1 LDETEPH
8 KTRARVTQT
17 TALTQIA
24 EQHTSVIQKDDT
36 PKRTTEETHEIIT
49 KFKSVPDSD
58 EITQITT
65 KKTIIKK
72 RGKQTE
78 EGDVII
84 EEVLN
89 EIAPEEK
96 VKASP
101 NIEEVTE
108 EWPEVVEIKPE
119 VVDETET
126 RTVRIKKKKKVTK
139 EEEKVV
145 EEEKPVIREL
155 PEEVQVVEEET
166 TGGQITKKIVK
177 RRKIRKRR
185 GSKQEDTEIVTVE
198 EEGREPVTTVTIEEI
213 EVPEEIEEIP
223 EFVQPEAEQIE
234 ETPTE
239 TQIVKTTTQDGETK
253 TKIVKRKVFKK
264 RKGHKQENTEIVTV
278 EEEGKE
284 PQVTVSV
291 EELPAVE
298 EVKPEEPE
306 FVEELPTEIH
316 VTETPTEEGKI
327 KKTVVKKIR
336 RRRGGKEEQTEIV
349 TEEEEGQAPTVVSI
363 EETEVPVEE
372 VEKRR
377 KKVIKKV
384 IKRRGGKEEVVTEV
398 AEEEKPLEEIELQPE
413 VLEVIELQ
421 PEAPKEE
428 EKRRRKIVKKIKR
441 RVGDKEEI
449 VTEVVEED
457 KVEPLEQIELKPE
470 EPKEE
475 EVEETKVKGKRKII
489 KKIRKRIGD
498 KGEIVT
504 EVVEEDKL
512 EPLEIIEL
520 QPEKVSTEVHVT
532 ESKTVDGKSK
542 KVTVKKIRK
551 HKGDKVEKTEIVT
564 VEEQGKEPQV
574 TVSVEEVDVPLEE
587 VEELPEF
594 KPERVSTQTEVVE
607 DVTEEGKAVKT
618 TIKKIKKRKG
628 RKEEQTEIVTVEEE
642 GKQPVVNVAVQEI
655 EIPEEEI
662 EEIPDFKPEQVTT
675 ETKVVET
682 IGKRG
687 KPKKTVI
694 KTIRKR
700 KGGKEEKTK
709 IVTEEEE
716 GEEPQTT
723 VTVEEIPVEES
734 IEEIPEFKPEKVSTE
749 TFVTES
755 VNEKGKATKTIVKKI
770 KKRKGGKEE
779 QTQIVTV
786 EEEGKKPVETVTVEE
801 IPIEESVEEIT
812 ELKPET
818 VSTETHVTETISEEG
833 KPTKKIVKKIKK
845 RKGDKEERTEIVTVE
860 EEGKE
865 PATTVTVEEVSV
877 PEEIEEV
884 KPKKKV
890 KKPKKPKEEQEQP
903 ENILFVPLIAQKKKE
918 QEGDVLGMI
927 QTELLIKALGHELP
941 ERKPQEETVETSVTE
956 SVTDEGKKKKTIIKK
971 IKKRKGAKEEQTQI
985 VTVEE
990 EGKKPVETVTIE
1002 EIPIQEVIEEIP
1014 EFKPEAVSTET
1025 HVTES
1030 VTDEGKKKKT
1040 IIKKIKKRKGGKEEQ
1055 TQIVTVEEEGKRP
1068 VETVTIEEIPIQE
1081 AIEEIPEFKPEA
1093 VSTETQV
1100 TESVTD
1106 EGKKKKTIIKKI
1118 KKRKGGKEEQTQIV
1132 TVEEEGK
1139 KPVETVTVEEI
1150 PIQEAIEEIPEFKP
1164 EAVSTETQV
1173 TESVTDEGKKK
1184 KTIIKK
1190 IKKRK
1195 GGKEEQTQIV
1205 TVEEEGKRPV
1215 ETVTIEE
1222 IPIQEAIEEI
1232 TEFKPKAVSTETQV
1246 TESVT
1251 DEGKKKKTIIKKIK
1265 KRKGGK
1271 EEQTQI
1277 VTVEEEG
1284 KRPVETVTIEEI
1296 PIQEAIEEIPE
1307 FKPEAV
1313 STETQVTESVTDEG
1327 KKKKTIIKKIKK
1339 RKGGKEEQTQIVTV
1353 EEEGKKPVETVT
1365 IQEIPIQETIE
1376 EIPEFKPEPVSTE
1389 TQVTESVTDEG
1400 KKKKIII
1407 KKIKKRKG
1415 GKEEQTQI
1423 VTVEEEGKKPVETVT
1438 IEEIPIEEAIEEIPE
1453 FKPEAVS
1460 TETQVTESVTDE
1472 GKKKKTIIKK
1482 IKKRKGG
1489 KEEQTQ
1495 IVTVEE
1501 EGKRP
1506 VETVTIEEIPIQ
1518 EAIEEIPEFKPE
1530 AVSTETQVT
1539 ESVTDEGKKKKTII
1553 KKIKKRKGGKEEQTQ
1568 IVTVEEEGKRPVET
1582 VTIEEIPIQ
1591 EAIEEIPEF
1600 KPEAVSTETQVT
1612 ESVTDE
1618 GKKKKTIIKKIKK
1631 RKGGKEEQTQI
1642 VTVEEEGKR
1651 PVQTV
1656 TIEEIPIQ
1664 EAIEEIPEFK
1674 PEAVSTE
1681 TQVTESVT
1689 DEGKKKKTIIKKIKK
1704 RKGGKEEQT
1713 QIVTVEEEG
1722 KRPVETVTIEEIPI
1736 QEAIEEIP
1744 EFKPE
1749 AVSTETQVTES
1760 VTDEGKKKKTIIK
1773 KIKKRKGGKE
1783 EQTQIVTVEEEGKR
1797 PVETVTI
1804 EEIPIQEAI
1813 EEIPEFKPEAVSTET
1828 QVTESVTDEGKKK
1841 KTIIKKIKKRKGG
1854 KEEQTQIV
1862 TVEEEGKRPVETV
1875 TIEEIPIQEA
1885 IEEIPEFKPEAVS
1898 TETQVTESVTDE
1910 GKKKKTII
1918 KKIKKRKGGKE
1929 EQTQIVTVEEEGK
1942 RPVETVTI
1950 EEIPIQEAIEEIP
1963 EFKPEAVSTETQV
1976 TESVTDEGKK
1986 KKTIIKKIK
1995 KRKGGKEE
2003 QTQIVTVEEEGKR
2016 PVETVTIEEIPI
2028 QEAIEEIPEFKP
2040 EAVSTETQV
2049 TESVTDEGKKKKT
2062 IIKKIKKRKGGKE
2075 EQTQI
2080 VTVEE
2085 EGKRPV
2091 ETVTIEE
2098 IPIQEAI
2105 EELPEFKPE
2114 AVSTETQVTESVTD
2128 EGKKKKTIIKKIK
2141 TRKGDKEEQTQIVTV
2156 EEEGKKP
2163 VETVTFEEIPLEE
2176 PTEQTIE
2183 FKPEAV
2189 STETQVTESVTDE
2202 GKKKKTIIKKI
2213 KKRRG
2218 GKEEQTQ
2225 IVTVEEEGKRPVE
2238 TVTIEEIP
2246 IEESVE
2252 EIPELMPETVSTET
2266 HVTETISEEGKPT
2279 KKIVKKIKK
2288 RKGDKEERTEIVTVE
2303 EQGKEPTTTVT
2314 VEEVNVPEEVKPE
2327 PKEPKKKVK
2336 KPKKPKEEQ
2345 EQPENILFVPLIAQ
2359 KKKEQEGDVLGMIQT
2374 ELLKK
2379 VLGHELPERKPE
2391 QESVETS
2398 VTESIT
2404 DEGKRKKTIIKK
2416 IKKRKGAKE
2425 EQTQIVT
2432 VEEEGKKPV
2441 ETVTI
2446 EEIPVQ
2452 EPTEEITE
2460 LKPESVSTETH
2471 VTETITDK
2479 GKPKKTTIKKIKKR
2493 KGGKE
2498 EQTEIVTVE
2507 EEGKKPFV
2515 TVTVE
2520 ETPVE
2525 ETTMEIPEFK
2535 PEKVSTETFVTEGV
2549 TEEGK
2554 STKTIV
2560 KKIKKRKAGKEER
2573 TEIVT
2578 IEEEGQEPQ
2587 TTVSV
2592 EEVEVPEQLEEIP
2605 DFKPETV
2612 STETK
2617 VSESVTEEGKVQ
2629 KTIVKKI
2636 KKRKGGKE
2644 EQTKIITVEE
2654 EGKKPTTTVTIEEV
2668 EVPEEVQELPEF
2680 KPESVST
2687 ETHVT
2692 ETISEEGKPT
2702 KTTVKKIRKRKG
2714 GKEEKTEIVT
2724 VEEEGKEPKTTVA
2737 VEEIDVPEIVEETP
2751 KEPKKKVKKVKKP
2764 KEQEEPEKVL
2774 FVPTL
2779 AEKEDEPE
2787 GDVIEMI
2794 QTELLKKALE
2804 HKLPELK
2811 SAEESTETY
2820 VTETV
2825 TDTGKAV
2832 KTTVKK
2838 VKKRKG
2844 AKEKITEV
2852 VTVEEEGE
2860 APKTTLTVEEIPVEE
2875 PVEEIP
2881 EFEVEKVSTETEVVQ
2896 TVTAEGKPT
2905 KTVVKKIKKR
2915 KGGKEEQTKIVTVEE
2930 EGKPSKTTVS
2940 VEEFEVPEELP
2951 EIKPQKADYVEDL
2964 PAEVQVI
2971 ETISVTGK
2979 PKKTTIRKMKR
2990 RKGDKEERTQIVTVE
3005 EVDQKPVTTVSIEE
3019 IQAPEELEEIPAVKL
3034 EEPRYVEELPV
3045 EIQVTET
3052 VTPEGKPTRK
3062 IVKKIK
3068 RRKEGKIE
3076 ETKVTRVEEEGK
3088 KPEITVLVEEIEMP
3102 EKLGEIPEFKPETV
3116 STEIHVVET
3125 VTKEGKPKRTITKK
3139 IKKRKDGKEV
3149 KTETVTVEEE
3159 GKKPKT
3165 TVIVEDFETAEELE
3179 VEKIEPEKVDHVI
3192 ELPAEIQV
3200 TETVTKEGK
3209 PKKTTVKKIRRRK
3222 GGKVEKTEIVTV
3234 EEEGKKPKTTVSVEE
3249 VPEEVEEIPEI
3260 KPEEPDY
3267 TEKLPVEIQVSETIT
3282 KEGKPRKTTIKK
3294 IRRRKGDKEEKTEV
3308 VTVEEEG
3315 KKPKTT
3321 VSVEEF
3327 EIPEELQPEKVSTEI
3342 QVIET
3347 IDKTGKPEKT
3357 TIKKIRKR
3365 RGSKVEKTEIVTV
3378 EEVGKKPKTTVSIE
3392 EIEVPEELEE
3402 IPAVKYETPDYVEE
3416 LPAEVEVTE
3425 AITKEGKRQKTI
3437 VRKIKKRKGQK
3448 EEKTSIVTVEEEG
3461 KPSETTITVEE
3472 VPAIVEKKKPKKPI
3486 EELPVEVT
3494 VTETVSIE
3502 GKPKKTIVKK
3512 LKRRAGNKEETTKI
3526 VTVEEEGK
3534 KPTTTVTVEEIII
3547 PEEVEPLPEKP
3558 VLIEELP
3565 TEVKV
3570 TEIVGKDGKP
3580 TRKVVK
3586 VRRLRKRKGSKQEDT
3601 QIVTVE
3607 EEGKK
3612 PTTTVTVEE
3621 TEIPE
3626 LVQEIPEIKPE
3637 EAVYLEELPEEVQV
3651 TETVTKEGKPKR
3663 KIVKTRK
3670 IRKRKGSKQEN
3681 TEIVTVEEEGKK
3693 PQYTVC
3699 IEEIDVPEEV
3709 QEIAELLPQEATYIE
3724 ELPTEVK
3731 VTETVTKEGKPKRK
3745 TVKIRKIRKRRGSK
3759 QEDTQIVT
3767 VEEEGKP
3774 TETTVTVEEIE
3785 VPEEITEEPLKPLES
3800 VFIEE
3805 LPQEVQIVE
3814 TTTPDGKIKKQK
3826 IKTRVIRKQKGD
3838 KEEKTQI
3845 VTVEE
3850 EGKEPKTT
3858 VTVEETEAAVE
3869 PKKKKVKKVK
3879 KPKEEEPKEKILFV
3893 PTLAEKKEEPEGDV
3907 LDMIKS
3913 ELIKK
3918 ALAHQ
3923 LPELPEGEIIEVPE
3937 FSTLEELPEEVIQV
3951 EEVDKKGIPVQKT
3964 VKKRTI
3970 KKKKGDKL
3978 EITKILTTETEGE
3991 KPEIVVTTEEVDKDD
4006 ETYQE
4011 PGVSITELPEDVEV
4025 IEISTTDKVPK
4036 KKITKKKT
4044 LLKKVGPKIE
4054 ATEIVTVLEDDKE
4067 PEQTVTVKEYPPK
4080 EKKVKKVKKEK
4091 PKADDKGTR
4100 EKPVPMK
4107 LEIIKMEPTK
4117 VKVVTKEEI
4126 PLLSQLKKPKA
4137 PPKRAPKT
4145 AKFPKVRLTSR
4156 IVRVTFP
4163 PEGQE
4168 EQKPVIT
4175 QRKRDLKDHGELSRN
4190 VKDAEEV
4197 LKKKRFKVKD
4207 IEQFIPDLET
4217 PEDTELPEKP
4227 KSKKDKP
4234 KDKYE
4239 RKPKPAPEEE
4249 EKPDKLKIGKGKV
4262 PVDDNEI
4269 ETVKLKKVPEKP
4281 GEEVPDKPKK
4291 AKPEPKPEQ
4300 KIKPEKPEA
4309 DDEGIKFKPYDI
4321 DAPEIELEKPTKVED
4336 EKEEEDKEKK
4346 KGKYKPKKKEKPK
4359 PEEEEIKLIKGK
4371 PKEKPE
4377 EEEKDIKLKYKQK
4390 PKPEEEPETI
4400 KLKPWKKDSKD
4411 EVTPVKLSDK
4421 IKFQVP
4427 KVSYVEEVPEKEEV
4441 IEEIVDKKPKKK
4453 RVKTRVLKRNLGDK
4467 QEITEIITVQEEDK
4481 KPEVTIITT
4490 VEPLEEES
4498 VEPVKTEERVIPIII
4513 IELPE
4518 EVKVSEVKTEKGKSV
4533 KKVIKKRIIKKRV
4546 GPIEEIINIE
4556 TEEIEGEEPKTT
4568 VTVQEVLT
4576 EELPEFT
4583 EGVIIEELPE
4593 KVEEI
4598 EEVIRGKIKKRKIRK
4613 RVFKKDEDGQKE
4625 LTEIVSVEEEDE
4637 KPEITATTVVPDSS
4651 STVTVEFPEETEIT
4665 EERRKKKIKKRRV
4678 IKKQM
4683 GPMQEITKIETEEI
4697 EGEEPESTVT
4707 IEEIIA
4713 DEIPEIAEAQPVEE
4727 LPEKEVTIEEEVR
4740 GVIKRKKIKRRVV
4753 KKDVDGKQEIT
4764 EIVTT
4769 EEDDKQPQVSVTT
4782 VVHDIASTE
4791 PLKEETTKPLEPAK
4805 RKPKKVTPTIVELP
4819 EEVTVTEIK
4828 SKKGPSKTVTKK
4840 VRTIKKQVG
4849 PIQEITRIETA
4860 EEEGKEPETTVT
4872 VEEIIA
4878 DEIPEIAEAKP
4889 VEELPEKVEVVEEVV
4904 RGKVVRKK
4912 IKKKVIKKE
4921 NEDGQQEITQIVTT
4935 EEEGKKLEVVVTTII
4950 PDTSFVE
4957 PLKQESVS
4965 QFEPEKKPK
4974 KKVKPT
4980 IVELPEEV
4988 KVTEVVTKKGP
4999 TKKVTKTRVI
5009 KKQVGPIQ
5017 EITRIETTEEEGEE
5031 PETTVTVEEVISDDL
5046 PEIIEAQ
5053 PIEEQEKVEV
5063 VREKVGDK
5071 IKTKK
5076 IKKRTIKKIV
5086 DGKPEVTEIVTIQ
5099 EDDKKPKTVVTKLH
5113 DVSIIEEEA
5122 AKPFEPEKKK
5132 PKQTKPVIVELP
5144 EEVTVT
5150 EVKTKKG
5157 PVKKVVKTRKIKKQ
5171 VDGVQEITTIQT
5183 AEEEGK
5189 EPETTVT
5196 IEEIIADEPLALEE
5210 AKPVEEL
5217 PEKVDVIEEV
5227 VRGKVKTKKIKRR
5240 VLKSDKDGKQEI
5252 TEIVTVEEDDK
5263 APQTTVTTL
5272 IHDTSMVQP
5281 LEEEITEPHEPKQKK
5296 PKKIK
5301 PTVVEMPE
5309 VKVTEVT
5316 TKEGKPVKKTVTKKV
5331 IKKQIGPIQE
5341 ITKIETK
5348 QEEGEEPEV
5357 TVTVEEIIAD
5367 EPTVTEELQPVTELP
5382 EKVDVV
5388 EEIVKGVVKTKKI
5401 KKRVIKKE
5409 EDGKQEITEIVTVE
5423 EDDKKPQVT
5432 VTTMVHDTSTVQPLE
5447 EEIIEPHEPEKKKPK
5462 KIKQSVVE
5470 LPEVQVTEVVT
5481 KKGKPVKKTVTTKVI
5496 KKQTG
5501 PIQEITRIETAEEEG
5516 EEPQTTVTIEEII
5529 ADEPLPIEEAKPVQE
5544 FPEKVDVIQEVVD
5557 GQIKK
5562 KKIKRRVIK
5571 KEKDG
5576 KQEITEIVTVEE
5588 DDKKPQISV
5597 TTLIHDTS
5605 TVQPLEEETAE
5616 PQEPEKKKPKK
5627 ITPTVVELPE
5637 VEVTEVTTK
5646 EGKPAKKK
5654 ITKKVIKKQ
5663 IGPIQ
5668 EITRIETAEEEG
5680 EEPQTTVTIEEIIA
5694 DEPLPIEEAK
5704 PVQEFPEKVDVIEE
5718 VVDGQIKKKKIKR
5731 RVIKKE
5737 KDGKQEITEI
5747 VTVEEDDKKPQI
5759 SVTTLIHD
5767 TSTVQP
5773 LEEETT
5779 EPQEPEKKKPKK
5791 IKPSVV
5797 ELPEVEVTEVTTKEG
5812 KPIKKTVTK
5821 KVIKKQIGPIQEI
5834 TRIETAEEEGEEP
5847 QTTVTI
5853 EEIIADEPL
5862 PIEEAKP
5869 VQEFPEKVDVIEE
5882 VVDGQIKKKKIKRR
5896 VIKKEKD
5903 GKQEITEI
5911 VTVEEDDK
5919 KPQISVTT
5927 LIHDTS
5933 TVQPLEEET
5942 TEPQEP
5948 EKKKPKKITPTVV
5961 ELPEVEVTE
5970 VTTKEGKP
5978 AKKKITKKVIKKQ
5991 IGPIQEITRIETAE
6005 EEGEEPQ
6012 TTVTIEEIIA
6022 DEPLPIEEAK
6032 PVQEFPEKVDV
6043 IEEVVGGQIK
6053 RKKIKKR
6060 VLKKEEDGKQQI
6072 TEIVTIEEDDK
6083 EPQTTV
6089 TTLIHDASSVEP
6101 LEEEVSEPLKPEKIK
6116 PKKIKPTIV
6125 ELPEEV
6131 KITEVETEE
6140 GLPAKRK
6147 VTKKV
6152 IKKQIGPIQEV
6163 TKIETAEE
6171 EGKEPETTVT
6181 VEEFIAEELPEEAE
6195 ATVIEELP
6203 EKVDVIEEVVGGKI
6217 QKKKIKKRVVKKDK
6231 DGKQEITEIV
6241 TIEEEDKKPKTTV
6254 TTLIHD
6260 ISSEGPLEQ
6269 ESFFSFELEKGK
6281 PKKIKPTVVEL
6292 PEEVK
6297 VTEVITKEGPVQRV
6311 TKKRV
6316 IKKQIGPIQE
6326 ITKIET
6332 AKEEGKEPEI
6342 TVTVEEVIAD
6352 EIPEVIEVQP
6362 IQEEEK
6368 VEVVEEKVGDKV
6380 KVKKIKKRTITKEV
6394 DGKPEITEIT
6404 TVQED
6409 DKKPKTTIKT
6419 KLHEVSS
6426 AEPLEEIV
6434 KPFEPEKKKKK
6445 KVQPTIVELPEEVK
6459 VTEVITEKGPTE
6471 KVTTKRVI
6479 KKQVGPIQEITK
6491 IETTEEEDKPTETT
6505 VTIEEI
6511 VSDVIPEI
6519 AESKPV
6525 EELEKVDVE
6534 EKIVDGKTKKV
6545 KTKKRVIKKDVKDGK
6560 QQITEIV
6567 TIEEDDKEP
6576 QTTVTTILHDTSTIE
6591 PMVEEMLKPYE
6602 PDQKK
6607 PKKIKPTIVEY
6618 PEEVTVTEVTTKQG
6632 EPSKKVTRKK
6642 VIKKQ
6647 TGPVEEITHIE
6658 TTQEGDEEP
6667 QTTITIVEMVPD
6679 ELPKFIELKPAEELP
6694 EKVEVTEE
6702 LVDGKIKKKK
6712 VKKQITKREKDGEAQ
6727 ITEIITVQEDDK
6739 LPKVTVNIY
6748 TSDNNFTEPL
6758 KLETVTDF
6766 DQTPGIPQRI
6776 TPRLTPHTTTKTITE
6791 VHTLEH
6797 TTETPL
6803 GKKYILYYQHF
6814 QYLISQY
6821 FRNMSNKYITL
6832 R

>member
-84 EEVLN
+84 EEVLD

-377 KKVIKKV
+377 KKVIRKV

-398 AEEEKPLEEIELQPE
+398 MEEEKPLEEIELQPE

-428 EKRRRKIVKKIKR
+428 EKRRKKIVKKIKR

-470 EPKEE
+470 ELKEE

-489 KKIRKRIGD
+489 KKIRKRVGD
-498 KGEIVT
+498 KGEVVT

-520 QPEKVSTEVHVT
+520 QSEKVSTEVHVT

-618 TIKKIKKRKG
+618 TIKKIKKRRG
-628 RKEEQTEIVTVEEE
+628 RKEEQTEIVTIEEE

-723 VTVEEIPVEES
+723 VTVEEIPVEEA

-1150 PIQEAIEEIPEFKP
+1150 PIH
-1164 EAVSTETQV
+1164 
-1173 TESVTDEGKKK
+1173 
-1184 KTIIKK
+1184 
-1190 IKKRK
+1190 
-1195 GGKEEQTQIV
+1195 
-1205 TVEEEGKRPV
+1205 
-1215 ETVTIEE
+1215 
-1222 IPIQEAIEEI
+1222 
-1232 TEFKPKAVSTETQV
+1232 
-1246 TESVT
+1246 
-1251 DEGKKKKTIIKKIK
+1251 
-1265 KRKGGK
+1265 
-1271 EEQTQI
+1271 
-1277 VTVEEEG
+1277 
-1284 KRPVETVTIEEI
+1284 
-1296 PIQEAIEEIPE
+1296 
-1307 FKPEAV
+1307 
-1313 STETQVTESVTDEG
+1313 
-1327 KKKKTIIKKIKK
+1327 
-1339 RKGGKEEQTQIVTV
+1339 
-1353 EEEGKKPVETVT
+1353 
-1365 IQEIPIQETIE
+1365 
-1376 EIPEFKPEPVSTE
+1376 
-1389 TQVTESVTDEG
+1389 
-1400 KKKKIII
+1400 
-1407 KKIKKRKG
+1407 
-1415 GKEEQTQI
+1415 
-1423 VTVEEEGKKPVETVT
+1423 
-1438 IEEIPIEEAIEEIPE
+1438 EAIEEIPE

-1539 ESVTDEGKKKKTII
+1539 ESVTVEGKKKKTII

-1568 IVTVEEEGKRPVET
+1568 IVTVEEEGKKPVET
-1582 VTIEEIPIQ
+1582 VTIQEIPIQ

-1600 KPEAVSTETQVT
+1600 KPEPVSTETQVT

-1618 GKKKKTIIKKIKK
+1618 GKKKKIIIKKIKK

-1642 VTVEEEGKR
+1642 VTVEEEGKK
-1651 PVQTV
+1651 PVETV

-1875 TIEEIPIQEA
+1875 TVKEIPIQEAIEEIPEFKPEAVSTETQVTESVTDEGKKKKTIIKKIKKRKGGKEEQTQIVTVEEEGKRPVETVTVKEIPIQEAIEEIPEFKPEAVSTETQVTESVTDEGKKKKTIIKKIKKRKGGKEEQTQIVTVEEEGKRPVQTVTIEEIPIQEA
-1885 IEEIPEFKPEAVS
+1885 IEEIPEFKPEAVSTETQVTESVTDEGKKKKTIIKKIKKRKGGKEEQTQIVTVEEEGKRPVETVTIEEIPIQEAIEEITEFKPEAVS

-2141 TRKGDKEEQTQIVTV
+2141 KRKGGKEEQTQIVTV

-2668 EVPEEVQELPEF
+2668 ELPEEVQELPEF
-2680 KPESVST
+2680 KPESIST

-2737 VEEIDVPEIVEETP
+2737 VEETDVPEIVEGTP

-2838 VKKRKG
+2838 MKKRKG

-2860 APKTTLTVEEIPVEE
+2860 APKTTMTVEEIPVEE

-2896 TVTAEGKPT
+2896 TVTVEGKPT

-2951 EIKPQKADYVEDL
+2951 EIEPQKADYVEDL

-3019 IQAPEELEEIPAVKL
+3019 IEAPEELEEIPAVKL

-3179 VEKIEPEKVDHVI
+3179 VEKIEPEEVDHVI

-3209 PKKTTVKKIRRRK
+3209 PRKTTVKKIRRRK

-3342 QVIET
+3342 QVTET
-3347 IDKTGKPEKT
+3347 IDKTGKPKKT

-3494 VTETVSIE
+3494 VTETVSTE

-3534 KPTTTVTVEEIII
+3534 KPTTTVTVEEIIL

-3731 VTETVTKEGKPKRK
+3731 VTETVTKEGKPKKK

-3800 VFIEE
+3800 VFMEE

-3838 KEEKTQI
+3838 KEEKTHI

-4321 DAPEIELEKPTKVED
+4321 DAPEIELEKPTRVED

-4453 RVKTRVLKRNLGDK
+4453 RVKTRVLKRDLGDK

-4518 EVKVSEVKTEKGKSV
+4518 EVKVSEVTTEKGKSV

-4713 DEIPEIAEAQPVEE
+4713 DEIPEIAEAQPIEE

-4740 GVIKRKKIKRRVV
+4740 GVIKRKKIKKRVV

-4791 PLKEETTKPLEPAK
+4791 PLEEETTKPLEPAK

-5046 PEIIEAQ
+5046 PEIVEAQ

-5183 AEEEGK
+5183 AEVEGK

-5227 VRGKVKTKKIKRR
+5227 VRGKVKTEKIKRR

-5301 PTVVEMPE
+5301 PTIVEMPE

>member
-84 EEVLN
+84 EEVLD

-253 TKIVKRKVFKK
+253 TKIVKRRVFKK
-264 RKGHKQENTEIVTV
+264 RKGHKQETTEIVTV

-349 TEEEEGQAPTVVSI
+349 TVEEEGQAPTVVSI

-377 KKVIKKV
+377 KKVIRKV

-398 AEEEKPLEEIELQPE
+398 MEEEKPLEEIELQPE
-413 VLEVIELQ
+413 ILEVIELQ

-428 EKRRRKIVKKIKR
+428 EKRRKKIVKKIKR

-498 KGEIVT
+498 KGEVVT

-723 VTVEEIPVEES
+723 VTVEEIPVEEA

-1014 EFKPEAVSTET
+1014 ESKPEAVSTET

-1150 PIQEAIEEIPEFKP
+1150 PIHEAIEEIPEFKP

-1232 TEFKPKAVSTETQV
+1232 TEFKPEAVSTETQV

-1365 IQEIPIQETIE
+1365 IQEIPIQEAIE

-1438 IEEIPIEEAIEEIPE
+1438 IEEIPIQEAIEEIPE

-1582 VTIEEIPIQ
+1582 VTVKEIPIQ

-1736 QEAIEEIP
+1736 QEAIEEI
-1744 EFKPE
+1744 
-1749 AVSTETQVTES
+1749 T
-1760 VTDEGKKKKTIIK
+1760 
-1773 KIKKRKGGKE
+1773 
-1783 EQTQIVTVEEEGKR
+1783 
-1797 PVETVTI
+1797 
-1804 EEIPIQEAI
+1804 
-1813 EEIPEFKPEAVSTET
+1813 EFKPEAVSTET

-2141 TRKGDKEEQTQIVTV
+2141 KRKGGKEEQTQIVTV

-2617 VSESVTEEGKVQ
+2617 VSESVTQEGKVQ

-2737 VEEIDVPEIVEETP
+2737 VEETDVPEIVEETP

-2838 VKKRKG
+2838 MKKRKG

-2860 APKTTLTVEEIPVEE
+2860 APKTTMTVEEIPVEE

-2896 TVTAEGKPT
+2896 TVTVEGKPT

-2951 EIKPQKADYVEDL
+2951 EIEPQKADYVEDL

-3019 IQAPEELEEIPAVKL
+3019 IEAPEELEEIPAVKL

-3179 VEKIEPEKVDHVI
+3179 VEKIEPEEVDHVI

-3342 QVIET
+3342 QVTET
-3347 IDKTGKPEKT
+3347 IDKTGKPKKT

-3526 VTVEEEGK
+3526 VTVEEEGE

-3699 IEEIDVPEEV
+3699 VEEIDVPEEV

-3731 VTETVTKEGKPKRK
+3731 VTETVTKEGKPKKK
-3745 TVKIRKIRKRRGSK
+3745 TIKIRKIRKRRGSK

-3814 TTTPDGKIKKQK
+3814 TTTPDGKTKKQK

-3893 PTLAEKKEEPEGDV
+3893 PTLAEKEEEPEGDV
-3907 LDMIKS
+3907 LDMIKT

-4091 PKADDKGTR
+4091 PRADDKGTR

-4453 RVKTRVLKRNLGDK
+4453 RVKTRVLKRDLGDK

-4518 EVKVSEVKTEKGKSV
+4518 EVKVSEVTTEKGKSV

-4713 DEIPEIAEAQPVEE
+4713 DEIPEIAEAQPIKE

-4740 GVIKRKKIKRRVV
+4740 GVIKRKKIKKRVV

-4782 VVHDIASTE
+4782 VVHEIASTE
-4791 PLKEETTKPLEPAK
+4791 PLEEETTKPLEPAK

-4935 EEEGKKLEVVVTTII
+4935 EEEGKKPEVVVTTII

-5046 PEIIEAQ
+5046 PEIVEAQ

-5183 AEEEGK
+5183 AEVEGK

-5196 IEEIIADEPLALEE
+5196 IEEMIADEPLALEE

-5301 PTVVEMPE
+5301 PTIVEMPE

-5529 ADEPLPIEEAKPVQE
+5529 ADEPLPVEEAKSVQE
-5544 FPEKVDVIQEVVD
+5544 FPEKVDVIEEVVD

-5605 TVQPLEEETAE
+5605 TVQPLEEETTE
-5616 PQEPEKKKPKK
+5616 PEEPEKKKRKK

-5704 PVQEFPEKVDVIEE
+5704 SVQEFPEKVDVIEE

-5882 VVDGQIKKKKIKRR
+5882 VVDGQIKKKKIKRK

-6269 ESFFSFELEKGK
+6269 ESFFSFEPEKGK

-6332 AKEEGKEPEI
+6332 AEEEGKEPEI

-6426 AEPLEEIV
+6426 AEPLEETV
-6434 KPFEPEKKKKK
+6434 KPLEPEKKKKK

-6459 VTEVITEKGPTE
+6459 ITEVITERGPTE

-6632 EPSKKVTRKK
+6632 EPSKKVTQKK

-6727 ITEIITVQEDDK
+6727 ITEVITVQEDDK

>member
-84 EEVLN
+84 EEVLD

-377 KKVIKKV
+377 KKVIRKV

-398 AEEEKPLEEIELQPE
+398 MEEEKPLEEIELQPE

-428 EKRRRKIVKKIKR
+428 EKRRKKIVKKIKR

-470 EPKEE
+470 ELKEE

-489 KKIRKRIGD
+489 KKIRKRVGD
-498 KGEIVT
+498 KGEVVT

-520 QPEKVSTEVHVT
+520 QSEKVSTEVHVT

-618 TIKKIKKRKG
+618 TIKKIKKRRG
-628 RKEEQTEIVTVEEE
+628 RKEEQTEIVTIEEE

-723 VTVEEIPVEES
+723 VTVEEIPVEEA

-1150 PIQEAIEEIPEFKP
+1150 PIH
-1164 EAVSTETQV
+1164 
-1173 TESVTDEGKKK
+1173 
-1184 KTIIKK
+1184 
-1190 IKKRK
+1190 
-1195 GGKEEQTQIV
+1195 
-1205 TVEEEGKRPV
+1205 
-1215 ETVTIEE
+1215 
-1222 IPIQEAIEEI
+1222 
-1232 TEFKPKAVSTETQV
+1232 
-1246 TESVT
+1246 
-1251 DEGKKKKTIIKKIK
+1251 
-1265 KRKGGK
+1265 
-1271 EEQTQI
+1271 
-1277 VTVEEEG
+1277 
-1284 KRPVETVTIEEI
+1284 
-1296 PIQEAIEEIPE
+1296 
-1307 FKPEAV
+1307 
-1313 STETQVTESVTDEG
+1313 
-1327 KKKKTIIKKIKK
+1327 
-1339 RKGGKEEQTQIVTV
+1339 
-1353 EEEGKKPVETVT
+1353 
-1365 IQEIPIQETIE
+1365 
-1376 EIPEFKPEPVSTE
+1376 
-1389 TQVTESVTDEG
+1389 
-1400 KKKKIII
+1400 
-1407 KKIKKRKG
+1407 
-1415 GKEEQTQI
+1415 
-1423 VTVEEEGKKPVETVT
+1423 
-1438 IEEIPIEEAIEEIPE
+1438 EAIEEIPE

-1539 ESVTDEGKKKKTII
+1539 ESVTVEGKKKKTII

-1568 IVTVEEEGKRPVET
+1568 IVTVEEEGKKPVET
-1582 VTIEEIPIQ
+1582 VTIQEIPIQ

-1600 KPEAVSTETQVT
+1600 KPEPVSTETQVT

-1618 GKKKKTIIKKIKK
+1618 GKKKKIIIKKIKK

-1642 VTVEEEGKR
+1642 VTVEEEGKK
-1651 PVQTV
+1651 PVETV

-1875 TIEEIPIQEA
+1875 TVKEIPIQEAIEEIPEFKPEAVSTETQVTESVTDEGKKKKTIIKKIKKRKGGKEEQTQIVTVEEEGKRPVETVTVKEIPIQEAIEEIPEFKPEAVSTETQVTESVTDEGKKKKTIIKKIKKRKGGKEEQTQIVTVEEEGKRPVQTVTIEEIPIQEA
-1885 IEEIPEFKPEAVS
+1885 IEEIPEFKPEAVSTETQVTESVTDEGKKKKTIIKKIKKRKGGKEEQTQIVTVEEEGKRPVETVTIEEIPIQEAIEEITEFKPEAVS

-2141 TRKGDKEEQTQIVTV
+2141 KRKGGKEEQTQIVTV

-2668 EVPEEVQELPEF
+2668 ELPEEVQELPEF
-2680 KPESVST
+2680 KPESIST

-2737 VEEIDVPEIVEETP
+2737 VEETDVPEIVEGTP

-2838 VKKRKG
+2838 MKKRKG

-2860 APKTTLTVEEIPVEE
+2860 APKTTMTVEEIPVEE

-2896 TVTAEGKPT
+2896 TVTVEGKPT

-2951 EIKPQKADYVEDL
+2951 EIEPQKADYVEDL

-3019 IQAPEELEEIPAVKL
+3019 IEAPEELEEIPAVKL

-3179 VEKIEPEKVDHVI
+3179 VEKIEPEEVDHVI

-3209 PKKTTVKKIRRRK
+3209 PRKTTVKKIRRRK

-3342 QVIET
+3342 QVTET
-3347 IDKTGKPEKT
+3347 IDKTGKPKKT

-3494 VTETVSIE
+3494 VTETVSTE

-3534 KPTTTVTVEEIII
+3534 KPTTTVTVEEIIL

-3731 VTETVTKEGKPKRK
+3731 VTETVTKEGKPKKK

-3800 VFIEE
+3800 VFMEE

-3838 KEEKTQI
+3838 KEEKTHI

-4321 DAPEIELEKPTKVED
+4321 DAPEIELEKPTRVED

-4453 RVKTRVLKRNLGDK
+4453 RVKTRVLKRDLGDK

-4518 EVKVSEVKTEKGKSV
+4518 EVKVSEVTTEKGKSV

-4713 DEIPEIAEAQPVEE
+4713 DEIPEIAEAQPIKE

-4740 GVIKRKKIKRRVV
+4740 GVIKRKKIKKRVV

-4782 VVHDIASTE
+4782 VVHEIASTE
-4791 PLKEETTKPLEPAK
+4791 PLEEETTKPLEPAK

-4935 EEEGKKLEVVVTTII
+4935 EEEGKKPEVVVTTII

-5367 EPTVTEELQPVTELP
+5367 EPTVTEELQPITELP

-5447 EEIIEPHEPEKKKPK
+5447 EEIIEPHEPEKTKPK

-5544 FPEKVDVIQEVVD
+5544 FPEKVDVIEEVVD

-5627 ITPTVVELPE
+5627 ITPTVVELPQ

-5704 PVQEFPEKVDVIEE
+5704 SVQEFPAKVDVIEE

-5862 PIEEAKP
+5862 PIEEAKS

-6072 TEIVTIEEDDK
+6072 TEIVTIEEEDK

-6089 TTLIHDASSVEP
+6089 TTLIHDASSVET

-6116 PKKIKPTIV
+6116 PKKIKPTII

-6181 VEEFIAEELPEEAE
+6181 VEEFIAEELTEEAE

-6332 AKEEGKEPEI
+6332 AEEEGKEPEI

-6426 AEPLEEIV
+6426 AEPLGEIV

-6491 IETTEEEDKPTETT
+6491 IETTEEEDKPTETN

-6602 PDQKK
+6602 PDLKK

-6727 ITEIITVQEDDK
+6727 ITEVITVQEDDK

>member
-84 EEVLN
+84 EEVLD

-253 TKIVKRKVFKK
+253 TKIVKRRVFKK
-264 RKGHKQENTEIVTV
+264 RKGHKQETTEIVTV

-349 TEEEEGQAPTVVSI
+349 TVEEEGQAPTVVSI

-377 KKVIKKV
+377 KKVIRKV

-398 AEEEKPLEEIELQPE
+398 MEEEKPLEEIELQPE
-413 VLEVIELQ
+413 ILEVIELQ

-428 EKRRRKIVKKIKR
+428 EKRRKKIVKKIKR

-498 KGEIVT
+498 KGEVVT

-723 VTVEEIPVEES
+723 VTVEEIPVEEA

-1014 EFKPEAVSTET
+1014 ESKPEAVSTET

-1150 PIQEAIEEIPEFKP
+1150 PIHEAIEEIPEFKP

-1232 TEFKPKAVSTETQV
+1232 TEFKPEAVSTETQV

-1353 EEEGKKPVETVT
+1353 EEEGKKPVETVI
-1365 IQEIPIQETIE
+1365 IQEIPIQEAIE

-1438 IEEIPIEEAIEEIPE
+1438 IEEIPIQEAIEEIPE

-1582 VTIEEIPIQ
+1582 VTVKEIPIQ

-1736 QEAIEEIP
+1736 QEAIEEI
-1744 EFKPE
+1744 
-1749 AVSTETQVTES
+1749 T
-1760 VTDEGKKKKTIIK
+1760 
-1773 KIKKRKGGKE
+1773 
-1783 EQTQIVTVEEEGKR
+1783 
-1797 PVETVTI
+1797 
-1804 EEIPIQEAI
+1804 
-1813 EEIPEFKPEAVSTET
+1813 EFKPEAVSTET

-2141 TRKGDKEEQTQIVTV
+2141 KRKGGKEEQTQIVTV

-2617 VSESVTEEGKVQ
+2617 VSESVTQEGKVQ

-2737 VEEIDVPEIVEETP
+2737 VEETDVPEIVEETP

-2838 VKKRKG
+2838 MKKRKG

-2860 APKTTLTVEEIPVEE
+2860 APKTTMTVEEIPVEE

-2896 TVTAEGKPT
+2896 TVTVEGKPT

-2951 EIKPQKADYVEDL
+2951 EIEPQKADYVEDL

-3019 IQAPEELEEIPAVKL
+3019 IEAPEELEEIPAVKL

-3179 VEKIEPEKVDHVI
+3179 VEKIEPEEVDHVI

-3342 QVIET
+3342 QVTET
-3347 IDKTGKPEKT
+3347 IDKTGKPKKT

-3526 VTVEEEGK
+3526 VTVEEEGE

-3699 IEEIDVPEEV
+3699 VEEIDVPEEV

-3731 VTETVTKEGKPKRK
+3731 VTETVTKEGKPKKK
-3745 TVKIRKIRKRRGSK
+3745 TIKIRKIRKRRGSK

-3814 TTTPDGKIKKQK
+3814 TTTPDGKTKKQK

-3893 PTLAEKKEEPEGDV
+3893 PTLAEKEEEPEGDV
-3907 LDMIKS
+3907 LDMIKT

-4091 PKADDKGTR
+4091 PRADDKGTR

-4453 RVKTRVLKRNLGDK
+4453 RVKTRVLKRDLGDK

-4518 EVKVSEVKTEKGKSV
+4518 EVKVSEVTTEKGKSV

-4713 DEIPEIAEAQPVEE
+4713 DEIPEIAEAQPIKE

-4740 GVIKRKKIKRRVV
+4740 GVIKRKKIKKRVV

-4782 VVHDIASTE
+4782 VVHEIASTE
-4791 PLKEETTKPLEPAK
+4791 PLEEETTKPLEPAK

-4935 EEEGKKLEVVVTTII
+4935 EEEGKKPEVVVTTII

-5046 PEIIEAQ
+5046 PEIVEAQ

-5183 AEEEGK
+5183 AEVEGK

-5196 IEEIIADEPLALEE
+5196 IEEMIADEPLALEE

-5301 PTVVEMPE
+5301 PTIVEMPE

-5462 KIKQSVVE
+5462 KMKQSVVE

-5529 ADEPLPIEEAKPVQE
+5529 ADEPLPVEEAKSVQE
-5544 FPEKVDVIQEVVD
+5544 FPEKVDVIEEVVD

-5605 TVQPLEEETAE
+5605 TVQPLEEETTE
-5616 PQEPEKKKPKK
+5616 PEEPEKKKRKK

-5704 PVQEFPEKVDVIEE
+5704 SVQEFPEKVDVIEE

-5882 VVDGQIKKKKIKRR
+5882 VVDGQIKKKKIKRK

-6269 ESFFSFELEKGK
+6269 ESFFSFEPEKGK

-6332 AKEEGKEPEI
+6332 AEEEGKEPEI

-6426 AEPLEEIV
+6426 AEPLEETV
-6434 KPFEPEKKKKK
+6434 KPLEPEKKKKK

-6459 VTEVITEKGPTE
+6459 ITEVITERGPTE

-6632 EPSKKVTRKK
+6632 EPSKKVTQKK

-6727 ITEIITVQEDDK
+6727 ITEVITVQEDDK

>member
-84 EEVLN
+84 EEVLD

-234 ETPTE
+234 ETPTQ

-253 TKIVKRKVFKK
+253 TKIVKRRVFKK
-264 RKGHKQENTEIVTV
+264 RKGHKQETTEIVTV

-349 TEEEEGQAPTVVSI
+349 TVEEEGQAPTVVSI

-377 KKVIKKV
+377 KKVIRKV

-398 AEEEKPLEEIELQPE
+398 MEEEKPLEEIELQPE
-413 VLEVIELQ
+413 ILEVIELQ

-428 EKRRRKIVKKIKR
+428 EKRRKKIVKKIKR

-498 KGEIVT
+498 KGEVVT

-723 VTVEEIPVEES
+723 VTVEEIPVEEA

-1014 EFKPEAVSTET
+1014 ESKPEAVSTET

-1150 PIQEAIEEIPEFKP
+1150 PIHEAIEEIPEFKP

-1232 TEFKPKAVSTETQV
+1232 TEFKPEAVSTETQV

-1365 IQEIPIQETIE
+1365 IQEIPIQEAIE

-1438 IEEIPIEEAIEEIPE
+1438 IEEIPIQEAIEEIPE

-1582 VTIEEIPIQ
+1582 VTVKEIPIQ

-1736 QEAIEEIP
+1736 QEAIEEI
-1744 EFKPE
+1744 
-1749 AVSTETQVTES
+1749 T
-1760 VTDEGKKKKTIIK
+1760 
-1773 KIKKRKGGKE
+1773 
-1783 EQTQIVTVEEEGKR
+1783 
-1797 PVETVTI
+1797 
-1804 EEIPIQEAI
+1804 
-1813 EEIPEFKPEAVSTET
+1813 EFKPEAVSTET

-2141 TRKGDKEEQTQIVTV
+2141 KRKGGKEEQTQIVTV

-2617 VSESVTEEGKVQ
+2617 VSESVTQEGKVQ

-2737 VEEIDVPEIVEETP
+2737 VEETDVPEIVEETP

-2838 VKKRKG
+2838 MKKRKG

-2860 APKTTLTVEEIPVEE
+2860 APKTTMTVEEIPVEE

-2896 TVTAEGKPT
+2896 TVTVEGKPT

-2951 EIKPQKADYVEDL
+2951 EIEPQKADYVEDL

-3019 IQAPEELEEIPAVKL
+3019 IEAPEELEEIPAVKL

-3179 VEKIEPEKVDHVI
+3179 VEKIEPEEVDHVI

-3342 QVIET
+3342 QVTET
-3347 IDKTGKPEKT
+3347 IDKTGKPKKT

-3526 VTVEEEGK
+3526 VTVEEEGE

-3699 IEEIDVPEEV
+3699 VEEIDVPEEV

-3731 VTETVTKEGKPKRK
+3731 VTETVTKEGKPKKK
-3745 TVKIRKIRKRRGSK
+3745 TIKIRKIRKRRGSK

-3814 TTTPDGKIKKQK
+3814 TTTPDGKTKKQK

-3893 PTLAEKKEEPEGDV
+3893 PTLAEKEEEPEGDV
-3907 LDMIKS
+3907 LDMIKT

-4091 PKADDKGTR
+4091 PRADDKGTR

-4336 EKEEEDKEKK
+4336 EKEEEDKKKK

-4453 RVKTRVLKRNLGDK
+4453 RVKTRVLKRDLGDK

-4935 EEEGKKLEVVVTTII
+4935 EEEGKKPEVVVTTII

-4965 QFEPEKKPK
+4965 QFELEKKPK

-5217 PEKVDVIEEV
+5217 PEKVDVIEEM

-5367 EPTVTEELQPVTELP
+5367 EPTVTEELQPITELP

-5447 EEIIEPHEPEKKKPK
+5447 EEIIEPHEPEKTKPK

-5544 FPEKVDVIQEVVD
+5544 FPEKVDVTEEVVD

-5627 ITPTVVELPE
+5627 ITPTVVELPQ

-5704 PVQEFPEKVDVIEE
+5704 SVQEFPAKVDVIEE

-5862 PIEEAKP
+5862 PIEEAKS

-6072 TEIVTIEEDDK
+6072 TEIVTIEEEDK

-6089 TTLIHDASSVEP
+6089 TTLIHDASSVET

-6116 PKKIKPTIV
+6116 PKKIKPTII

-6181 VEEFIAEELPEEAE
+6181 VEEFIAEELTEEAE

-6332 AKEEGKEPEI
+6332 AEEEGKEPEI

-6426 AEPLEEIV
+6426 AEPLGEIV